1 MPLFISK
8 FACCSRNGTHV
19 APTGYSVSLHKP
31 GRSFST
37 HPPTDCEQSFS
48 LDAPLSQG
56 APLRNGPTKLARF
69 AAPIRWMVASYDLR
83 RLVASSLYQRVAKT
97 VSYLRLAAGS
107 GTTLV
112 DQVRPASRL
121 AMPMFAVPF
130 MRSED
135 GTSFGIE
142 PLRNIVRSSRSL
154 EQTHRLRCPPHA
166 SREQDDHPPC
176 HFYWGQTQ
184 PVFFRQ
190 LL

>member
-1 MPLFISK
+1 VPLFISK

-97 VSYLRLAAGS
+97 VSYVRLAAGS

-142 PLRNIVRSSRSL
+142 
-154 EQTHRLRCPPHA
+154 RLR
-166 SREQDDHPPC
+166 
-176 HFYWGQTQ
+176 T
-184 PVFFRQ
+184 
-190 LL
+190 